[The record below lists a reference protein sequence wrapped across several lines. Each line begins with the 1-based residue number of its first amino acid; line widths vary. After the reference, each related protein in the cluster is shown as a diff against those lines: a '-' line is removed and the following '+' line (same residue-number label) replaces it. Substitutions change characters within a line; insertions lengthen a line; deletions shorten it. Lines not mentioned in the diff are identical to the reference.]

1 MMNLLAPLCT
11 GIAQNA
17 ITPVWI
23 RLAPFLQG
31 KSGRQHHHT
40 SQQRGMLGANVRHGR
55 NMHFRNHEEMHWRP
69 RVDIVEHKYFLV
81 LVKQLGRDFAR
92 HNFAEQAVRRV
103 LNNRVLHGAKSMAS
117 PLFMW
122 TMPLTIR

>member
-1 MMNLLAPLCT
+1 MNLLAPLCT

-17 ITPVWI
+17 IAPIRV

-55 NMHFRNHEEMHWRP
+55 NMYLWNHEEMHWRP
-69 RVDIVEHKYFLV
+69 RVDIVEHKYFIILV
-81 LVKQLGRDFAR
+81 NHLGRNFAR
-92 HNFAEQAVRRV
+92 HNFAEQAVRRAS
-103 LNNRVLHGAKSMAS
+103 NSRFHHGAKSMAS
-117 PLFMW
+117 PLFMR
-122 TMPLTIR
+122 TMPRTIR